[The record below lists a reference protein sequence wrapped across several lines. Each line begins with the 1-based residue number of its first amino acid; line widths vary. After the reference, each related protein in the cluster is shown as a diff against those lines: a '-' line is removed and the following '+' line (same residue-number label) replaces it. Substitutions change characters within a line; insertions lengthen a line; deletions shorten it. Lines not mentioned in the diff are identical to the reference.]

1 MRILTVLLFSVVAAL
16 NVNAQGRLPMQKR
29 EIVLRSPSVYEK
41 RVLRYDSKTG
51 EPVYYD
57 PKPRVV
63 PLDTIS
69 RKYGLRWIGYDG
81 QEKTIVYERPD
92 AINGIVSVTV
102 SKTSSGQYEYRY
114 KIENLRSSKQQ
125 LAMFALQTFGD
136 DVKPIPNGNGYVG
149 PMTANKELANGRWF
163 GFTSSNFEPPVLPGS
178 SVELKVLSSEPPGMV
193 ECRIAGGQFG
203 LRGVGEEP
211 PQELENVLPQYEAWP
226 RGYTVGP
233 VQHLRSLS
241 AQQWCD
247 YLLRNLGEFQRLGWL
262 KVRARGSYE
271 QLLKSNNRAELMR
284 RAQQDV
290 KVGLVTSELYAM
302 IEALQQFRP

>member
-1 MRILTVLLFSVVAAL
+1 MRIIKVLFVLSAAAIA
-16 NVNAQGRLPMQKR
+16 VNAQGRLPMQKR

-41 RVLRYDSKTG
+41 RILRQDSKTG

-81 QEKTIVYERPD
+81 KEKTIIYERPD
-92 AINGIVSVTV
+92 AIQGIVSATV
-102 SKTSSGQYEYRY
+102 LKMSSGQYQYTY

-149 PMTANKELANGRWF
+149 PMTPNKELANGKWF

-178 SVELKVLSSEPPGMV
+178 SVELKVISSEPPGLI

-203 LRGVGEEP
+203 LRGVGEEL
-211 PQELENVLPQYEAWP
+211 PQELEAVLPQYEAWP

-241 AQQWCD
+241 AQQWSE
-247 YLLRNLGEFQRLGWL
+247 YLVRNLAEFQRLGWL
-262 KVRARGSYE
+262 RNRARSSYE
-271 QLLKSNNRAELMR
+271 QMLKANNPSQLTKRAE
-284 RAQQDV
+284 QDL
-290 KVGLVTSELYAM
+290 KAGIITSELYAM
-302 IEALQQFRP
+302 IQGLQQFHP